1 MNRGWIQ
8 LAASHPKLHRGPGS
22 SLVATSDVTP
32 VLVTW
37 DTLESF
43 SRDLAFGSVL
53 RVPEAGLW
61 GSEVNGNLVLAGSRL
76 WVKPWIRF
84 SGGWALHSCIGV
96 RQLRGACVGWKGWA
110 PSRESLL
117 AQALLP
123 QENPE
128 IMPWWMMFFPCLRE
142 MQEERFAHLFASGNT
157 KTPEAWGPIWL
168 SRPPSLTLGKQK
180 DAQHETRET
189 KYVIAHQP
197 SGRGCYIPL
206 HLPRSCHTRVPLA
219 VWSHVPPSWDRARS
233 AAPPD
238 PHI

>member
-1 MNRGWIQ
+1 MVAIEPLLASIPEVGFPGKSDIFFISKSSWDTILGAIFNHLFTNLINLNCLWYLQSYSLNYRISFFQLENKPKMNRGWIQ

-43 SRDLAFGSVL
+43 SRDLVFGSVL

-123 QENPE
+123 RENPE

-157 KTPEAWGPIWL
+157 KTP
-168 SRPPSLTLGKQK
+168 
-180 DAQHETRET
+180 
-189 KYVIAHQP
+189 
-197 SGRGCYIPL
+197 
-206 HLPRSCHTRVPLA
+206 
-219 VWSHVPPSWDRARS
+219 
-233 AAPPD
+233 
-238 PHI
+238 